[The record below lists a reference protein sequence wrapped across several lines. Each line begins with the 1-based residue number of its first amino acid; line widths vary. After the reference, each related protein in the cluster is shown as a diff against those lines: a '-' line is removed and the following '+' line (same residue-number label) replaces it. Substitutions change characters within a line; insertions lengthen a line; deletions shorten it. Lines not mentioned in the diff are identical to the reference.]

1 VTGRRSPICV
11 RMFLGTTR
19 LSVTSSAFS
28 SREAGGALDY
38 DQSAG
43 RFQWFSTR
51 TMNRQAALCAIAA
64 YSTCTGTSTGT
75 TPDVASD
82 AHITEQSIGESA
94 LGAGRWS
101 RGTRPACSCTRDH
114 VFVALAR
121 SRCGAHTSSRW
132 YEHRSNK
139 NVTPAIQ
146 RFRPR
151 SSIRLASRLADDC
164 PLLVQTRVS
173 GEI

>member
-82 AHITEQSIGESA
+82 AHITEHSIGESA
-94 LGAGRWS
+94 LGAGAEG
-101 RGTRPACSCTRDH
+101 RGRRVRGRAITF
-114 VFVALAR
+114 FVALAR